1 MATAR
6 VFQRGFRLSNSD
18 SYSLTWLFTQA
29 DAEISGLAGQR
40 YEQVSGDTSID
51 RLFAQERLVGWGKD
65 NIADYTRL
73 TSIARLMASGE
84 VPPGK
89 DKDAFDP
96 KRGGEYWGWLKRVY
110 GVLQNRDPHDYFGRE
125 LAPLARVT
133 PAALRRAEQRW
144 PHWHCEKHAERYAV
158 LYEQVRRE
166 SGALASIDRMM
177 RLMPDSALAAGEAH
191 EVMSDVLD
199 GACARAMESDRPL
212 GGKQLSPADE
222 KLLRDVGRQA
232 DEMLSAAGLCFQE
245 ASWRVDEE
253 SEESEEARR
262 ERAAEADREKAT
274 ESAVRI
280 RNIDAVLEIDPAKLR
295 AWFLG
300 LEADE
305 DDEQVA

>member
-1 MATAR
+1 MAK

-18 SYSLTWLFTQA
+18 TYSLTWLFTQA

-40 YEQVSGDTSID
+40 YEQVSADTAID
-51 RLFAQERLVGWGKD
+51 HLFAQERLVGWGKE
-65 NIADYTRL
+65 NIQTYERL
-73 TSIARLMASGE
+73 VSVARLMVSGE
-84 VPPGK
+84 TPAKK
-89 DKDAFDP
+89 DSAYDP

-110 GVLQNRDPHDYFGRE
+110 GSLQSRDPHDYFGRE

-144 PHWHCEKHAERYAV
+144 PHWHCEKHAERYEG
-158 LYEQVRRE
+158 LYGQVRRE

-177 RLMPDSALAAGEAH
+177 RLMPDDAAAAGESE

-199 GACARAMESDRPL
+199 GACSRAHESERSM
-212 GGKQLSPADE
+212 GGQRLSPADD
-222 KLLRDVGRQA
+222 KLLKDVARQA

-245 ASWRVDEE
+245 ASFKVDEG
-253 SEESEEARR
+253 SEESRR
-262 ERAAEADREKAT
+262 EREAEEDRERAK

-280 RNIDAVLEIDPAKLR
+280 RRIDAVLDIDPIKLR
-295 AWFLG
+295 EWYLG

-305 DDEQVA
+305 EVA